1 LLAVLLIGAIFQQS
15 AGYEVCKMAQ
25 PRRKKKFID
34 SRVQGA
40 LARRI
45 ILHWLV
51 FLSVALLVSFILQ
64 VLTDPFRPLTAHLGN
79 VWWTHGPFL
88 LVTAFLLPVFVVDT
102 IKVSHRFAGPI
113 FALRRAIREIAQGKP
128 PRKLKFRRKDFW
140 QNLADDYNAM
150 LLHLDLLEDDGE
162 LTAAEEEKLVRSER

>member
-1 LLAVLLIGAIFQQS
+1 
-15 AGYEVCKMAQ
+15 MAQ

-45 ILHWLV
+45 IVHWLV

-64 VLTDPFRPLTAHLGN
+64 VLTDPFRPLKAHLQN
-79 VWWTHGPFL
+79 IWWTHGPFL
-88 LVTAFLLPVFVVDT
+88 LVTAFLLPVFIVDT
-102 IKVSHRFAGPI
+102 IKLSHRFAGPI
-113 FALRRAIREIAQGKP
+113 FALRRAIREIVQGKP

-150 LLHLDLLEDDGE
+150 LLRLDLLEDDGD
-162 LTAAEEEKLVRSER
+162 LAATGEEQLAHSNK